1 MEAQHRSCMMPGST
15 CFSRAHK
22 FSCMRFL
29 FCSASSMAAS
39 LAIAALAGRFLP
51 NALALGGLVADA
63 ALGAFGDFGCFFPM
77 QVYAMGVSTL

>member
-1 MEAQHRSCMMPGST
+1 MKAQHRSCMMPDST

-39 LAIAALAGRFLP
+39 LISAALAGRFLP
-51 NALALGGLVADA
+51 DALALGGLVADA

-77 QVYAMGVSTL
+77 QVYAISVSTL